1 LKTDINLFAGYLRVE
16 KKYSEH
22 TVLSYVNDLT
32 GLYDYCKTEYTIN
45 EITQITHLHIRS
57 WIVEMISHEMSSVS
71 VNRKISALRSFYKW
85 LIRRGMIDHNPM
97 LKITAPKM
105 PKRLPVVVQE
115 INMQKLSEKPIV
127 ISENPKTAYAV
138 VRDNFII
145 VLLYSI
151 GIRRAELV
159 GLKVSDF
166 DFFRKE
172 VRIVGKG
179 NKVRS
184 IPLTDTLTDQLKAY
198 LEVRQYH
205 NVAGLDT
212 LFLAD
217 SGKPI
222 YPRLVHDIV
231 RRELSNLTTLSKK
244 SPHVLRHTF
253 ATHMLDKGADLNGI
267 KEILGHASLAAT
279 QVYTHSSIQKLK
291 DVYNKAHPS
300 AQNKK

>member
-1 LKTDINLFAGYLRVE
+1 MKTDINLFAGYLRVE

-32 GLYDYCKTEYTIN
+32 GLSDYCKAEYRIN
-45 EITQITHLHIRS
+45 DITQITHLHIRS

-127 ISENPKTAYAV
+127 ISENPKTAYTV

-205 NVAGLDT
+205 NVAGFDT